1 MIVSHEMELAAK
13 QKDLVEVLNQE
24 LDDQDHELSLERSRY
39 FTQTTVLRQ
48 LLEHERQ
55 HMLQCR
61 PYRHQYACPPPP
73 LMVIARLRSLPDF
86 LMCI

>member
-48 LLEHERQ
+48 LL
-55 HMLQCR
+55 
-61 PYRHQYACPPPP
+61 
-73 LMVIARLRSLPDF
+73 
-86 LMCI
+86 

>member
-39 FTQTTVLRQ
+39 FTHTTVLRQ

-55 HMLQCR
+55 HM
-61 PYRHQYACPPPP
+61 PTG
-73 LMVIARLRSLPDF
+73 
-86 LMCI
+86 MCWPVHRRR